1 MKMPSKKLAFVE
13 GVGGIVFVLSAT
25 VSLPVEFVET
35 PLFLLLLPP
44 QAASEINAIATVVFL
59 VRTPVFPGF
68 GIFHIFFF
76 LHDAIMTDAN
86 LNAMYG
92 LFWAVRRYPR
102 AA

>member
-44 QAASEINAIATVVFL
+44 QAAS
-59 VRTPVFPGF
+59 
-68 GIFHIFFF
+68 
-76 LHDAIMTDAN
+76 
-86 LNAMYG
+86 
-92 LFWAVRRYPR
+92 
-102 AA
+102 